1 MEWITTSTIL
11 AGLRDFGNAAAWE
24 RLSARFRGP
33 IVGFAR
39 SLGLPP
45 ADAEDVAQETL
56 LAFAEE
62 FRRGRYDR
70 EQGRLSA
77 WLFGI
82 ALNQVRR
89 HRRADEQ
96 RVRPLAGNEG
106 ATSFWDELADPSTAR
121 STWEQ
126 EWEQALFAE
135 CLEQVR
141 REVEPAT
148 LAAFELVVCEQL
160 PTDQAAARLNVP
172 VKTVYNAKHRVLR
185 RIREL
190 RAQLESTA

>member
-1 MEWITTSTIL
+1 MDWITTSTIL
-11 AGLRDFGNAAAWE
+11 AGLRDFANTDAWE

-39 SLGLPP
+39 GLGLSP

-56 LAFAEE
+56 LAFAEA
-62 FRRGRYDR
+62 FRHGRYDR
-70 EQGRLSA
+70 EQGRLSS

-89 HRRADEQ
+89 YRRADEQ
-96 RVRPLAGNEG
+96 RVRPIAGNG
-106 ATSFWDELADPSTAR
+106 GGTSFWRDLPDPSATR
-121 STWEQ
+121 SAWEQ

-160 PTDQAAARLNVP
+160 TAQQAAARLSVP
-172 VKTVYNAKHRVLR
+172 VKTIYNAKHRVLH

-190 RAQLESTA
+190 RAQLENTA